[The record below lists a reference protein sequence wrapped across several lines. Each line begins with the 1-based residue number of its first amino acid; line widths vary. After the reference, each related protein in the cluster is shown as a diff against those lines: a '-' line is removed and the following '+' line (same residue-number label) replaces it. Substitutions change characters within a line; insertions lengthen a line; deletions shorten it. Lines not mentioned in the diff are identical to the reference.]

1 MLLTC
6 VDSKAPHSR
15 WLRQSTESSEETPA
29 AQAVA
34 ALEERQGDR
43 PPLRRPRWANRCFE
57 GLAEIGRASGSRHV
71 KPVDPEQEE
80 ERLRAKRM
88 ATKARRDEP
97 IAPRPPS
104 KRSRS
109 EGPAPRTRKEEVMIR
124 EELKKEEAAALG
136 RAEKR
141 KGEQTLGRFRVRA

>member
-57 GLAEIGRASGSRHV
+57 GLAEIGVLVMDRGTSR
-71 KPVDPEQEE
+71 
-80 ERLRAKRM
+80 R
-88 ATKARRDEP
+88 TKG
-97 IAPRPPS
+97 I
-104 KRSRS
+104 
-109 EGPAPRTRKEEVMIR
+109 
-124 EELKKEEAAALG
+124 
-136 RAEKR
+136 
-141 KGEQTLGRFRVRA
+141 FRYL